1 MNVSYLPELSADQLA
16 AQVRSLLDRGLTA
29 TVEFSLDTDPYD
41 HYWRL
46 WKLPMFGVS
55 DAGVVLA
62 EVRACTLAHPGAAVQ
77 LVGYD
82 PVRQVRAV
90 SLTFGAGA

>member
-1 MNVSYLPELSADQLA
+1 MNARYLPELSAEGMA
-16 AQVRSLLDRGLTA
+16 AQVRSLLACGLTA
-29 TVEFSLDTDPYD
+29 SVEFSLDPDPYD
-41 HYWRL
+41 HYWGL

-55 DAGVVLA
+55 DARLVL
-62 EVRACTLAHPGAAVQ
+62 EEIRACARAHPGAAVQ

-90 SLTFGAGA
+90 SLVLGAGA